1 MKSVSGG
8 GTKIE
13 ECWILVVDR
22 YDKNNYFKI
31 KIVETSLIT
40 HFYIMIDCSYSGQTI
55 TKPDF
60 IKCVCEYELNSLIY
74 KDLKVDDT
82 TSLISKINQQGLIF
96 EKIYSDRNKFQEVN
110 NLQSWVYLGG
120 VPTSEIRK

>member
-1 MKSVSGG
+1 
-8 GTKIE
+8 
-13 ECWILVVDR
+13 
-22 YDKNNYFKI
+22 
-31 KIVETSLIT
+31 
-40 HFYIMIDCSYSGQTI
+40 MIDCSYSRQTI

-74 KDLKVDDT
+74 NDLKVNDT
-82 TSLISKINQQGLIF
+82 VSLISKINQQGLFF
-96 EKIYSDRNKFQEVN
+96 EKIYSNGGKFQEVN